1 MSIWVPPFGSLGY
14 DELCEAMEL
23 VWFEIAVKTL
33 TSLNWSHWTLLD
45 KSTSPNFHF
54 ITLVMPF
61 VQSWGAKEQ
70 ALNFAFCCQNQD
82 SRLIYCNTTWQTW
95 QCVNT
100 YKASK
105 IWTQIYRNQKIL
117 NNQDLVLTFEN
128 FKNTKYNNHALNLG
142 CFFMVCYL
150 GCIVWGCRKGDCTL
164 LAKKVQ
170 YGSYNNNTYVAPFL

>member
-33 TSLNWSHWTLLD
+33 TSINWSHWTLLD

-117 NNQDLVLTFEN
+117 NNQDFSVNIWKL
-128 FKNTKYNNHALNLG
+128 
-142 CFFMVCYL
+142 
-150 GCIVWGCRKGDCTL
+150 
-164 LAKKVQ
+164 
-170 YGSYNNNTYVAPFL
+170 